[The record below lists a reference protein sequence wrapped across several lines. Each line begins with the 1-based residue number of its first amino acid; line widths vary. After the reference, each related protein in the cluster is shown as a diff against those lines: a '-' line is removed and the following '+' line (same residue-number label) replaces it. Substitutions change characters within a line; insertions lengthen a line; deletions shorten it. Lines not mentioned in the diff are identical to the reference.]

1 MTIVC
6 STGRPRQSDTTLG
19 QNRCGSPPI
28 SGWYLHKNFGPKRS
42 ENLCRKC
49 SMRTLLS
56 AIIGIPL
63 KLRSKSKYP
72 LLSYSS
78 TSSITCSNWFFLG
91 EVQKYNEVIQYW
103 ISGKYSIIHFTFQ
116 LLVLLYLYFL
126 LPTTYLVSE
135 VLVPVVFTK
144 VHKF

>member
-72 LLSYSS
+72 LSYSS
-78 TSSITCSNWFFLG
+78 STYYYYMFKSIFLRSSA
-91 EVQKYNEVIQYW
+91 KMYEVIQY
-103 ISGKYSIIHFTFQ
+103 
-116 LLVLLYLYFL
+116 
-126 LPTTYLVSE
+126 
-135 VLVPVVFTK
+135 
-144 VHKF
+144 